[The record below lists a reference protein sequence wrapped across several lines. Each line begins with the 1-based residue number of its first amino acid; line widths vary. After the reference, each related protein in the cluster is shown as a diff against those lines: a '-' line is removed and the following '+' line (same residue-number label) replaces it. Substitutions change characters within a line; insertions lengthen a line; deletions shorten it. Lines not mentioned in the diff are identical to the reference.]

1 MTKVISALTARTQ
14 FGQIM
19 ERASTNQERFIVD
32 RRGEPSVV
40 IISVEDYIENFAP
53 APDFLEK
60 IWEASERRGLN
71 EIPMAE
77 IDTEIAAYRS
87 QKKTKPTAKR
97 NGK

>member
-40 IISVEDYIENFAP
+40 IISVDDYIENFAP

-60 IWEASERRGLN
+60 IWAASERRGLN
-71 EIPMAE
+71 EMPMAD
-77 IDTEIAAYRS
+77 IDSEIAAYRRE
-87 QKKTKPTAKR
+87 KKTKQSVKR
-97 NGK
+97 TGK